1 MSLRVNGT
9 LVEEP
14 AYAAF
19 HARRFEQTLGLV
31 RKFGGGDLVEVG
43 GHPWVMTGILATD
56 PAVNLL
62 ASVSAEEVTAWP
74 EDLPVERRMYELQV
88 GDHEPVQFPNYSA
101 NVERTLFSIGVQ
113 AEMVVACEIIEH
125 LTRSPH
131 IMMLNINSWLKPG
144 GYVLLTTPNGSQL
157 ENPFRVRPKMPS
169 YRPSV
174 YSRHNY
180 VFTMEGL
187 TDLVSACGFEVVE
200 ANYWAPYTRR
210 GATNLYRAA
219 YNLGPRYLKQ
229 KLAQTVCVVA
239 RKVEDRTTASRLP
252 RCYADDAGWE
262 RIDGR
267 RDMSTAFTTDLG

>member
-1 MSLRVNGT
+1 MGLRVNGT
-9 LVEEP
+9 LVEDP
-14 AYAAF
+14 NYAAF
-19 HARRFEQTLGLV
+19 HGRRFRQTLDLV

-74 EDLPVERRMYELQV
+74 EDLPVERNMYELQV
-88 GDHEPVQFPNYSA
+88 GDGEPVRFPNYSA
-101 NVERTLFSIGVQ
+101 NVERTLFPIEGK
-113 AEMVVACEIIEH
+113 ADMVVACEIIEH

-144 GYVLLTTPNGSQL
+144 GHVVLTTPNGSQL

-187 TDLVSACGFEVVE
+187 TDLVSACGFEIVE
-200 ANYWAPYTRR
+200 ANYWAPYNRR

-219 YNLGPRYLKQ
+219 YNVGPAYLKQ
-229 KLAQTVCVVA
+229 KLAQTLCVVA
-239 RKVEDRTTASRLP
+239 RKIEDRTTASRLP
-252 RCYADDAGWE
+252 RCYADDQGWE

-267 RDMSTAFTTDLG
+267 TGVALSFATDHG